1 MQLYYP
7 RSFLKLI
14 LAGFALAVTPL
25 VLALVYNAFSINRL
39 ADHSQ
44 RTLYAAVR
52 ATQASRSLIE
62 HVTAMER
69 SVRQFVIVGEPSVLQ
84 GYALAHERFTD
95 TAERLH
101 TFPLEEAQRDTLKI
115 LVEAET
121 DLFQRVSQATV
132 LTDRAGEVVGAFAR
146 LSQTARELDNQ
157 GNLLV
162 DREVDTVQQMARE
175 TQRLIFWQMLALLP
189 VAVFL
194 VLGASL
200 LIRRPISQIE
210 SAIQKL
216 GEGEFGSKISVD
228 GPADLESLGRQLDWL
243 RLRLLDLEE
252 QKSRFLRHVSHE
264 LKTPLTALREGVEL
278 LADEVTGRMTHGQFE
293 IAHILKQ
300 NTLRLQRLIEDLLN
314 YHTAQ
319 FQTAS
324 LVPVHFSLKVLVERV
339 TQRHLLAMR
348 AKNLSQSL
356 SAAELEMEGDE
367 KKIEALIDNLL
378 SNAVK
383 YSPTGGTIR
392 IQLRRRGG
400 DVVIDVMDDGPGI
413 PLQDRV
419 RVFEPFYQSTAE
431 YTGPVKGTGLGLAIV
446 REFAL
451 AHRGTAEVIDDANPG
466 AHLRVVLPSRQQMVE
481 AAA

>member
-1 MQLYYP
+1 MKFNYP

-14 LAGFALAVTPL
+14 LAGFALAVIPL
-25 VLALVYNAFSINRL
+25 VLALVYNAFAVRRL
-39 ADHSQ
+39 ADHSE
-44 RTLYAAVR
+44 RTLYQAVQ

-62 HVTAMER
+62 YVTAMER
-69 SVRQFVIVGEPSVLQ
+69 SVRQFVIVGKPSVLQ
-84 GYALAHERFTD
+84 GYAMAHERFVE
-95 TAERLH
+95 TAERLN
-101 TFPLEEAQRDTLKI
+101 TYPLEDAQRDTLNI
-115 LVEAET
+115 LIGAET
-121 DLFQRVSQATV
+121 NLFQSVSESAKLRTQAG
-132 LTDRAGEVVGAFAR
+132 AVVGEFAK
-146 LSQTARELDNQ
+146 LSETARELDNQ

-162 DREVDTVQQMARE
+162 DREVDTLQRMAAE
-175 TQRLIFWQMLALLP
+175 TRQRVYWQMLALAP
-189 VAVFL
+189 VAVLL
-194 VLGASL
+194 VFGASM

-210 SAIQKL
+210 SAIKRL
-216 GEGEFGSKISVD
+216 GEGEFEDKIAVT

-243 RLRLLDLEE
+243 RLRLLDLEG

-278 LADEVTGRMTHGQFE
+278 LGDEVTGRMTHGQLE

-314 YHTAQ
+314 YHSAQ
-319 FQTAS
+319 FHTAS
-324 LVPVHFSLKVLVERV
+324 LVA
-339 TQRHLLAMR
+339 QRHTLAMR

-356 SAAELEMEGDE
+356 SAADLDMEGDE
-367 KKIEALIDNLL
+367 KKMEAVIDNLF

-413 PLQDRV
+413 PSHDRV
-419 RVFEPFYQSTAE
+419 RVFEPFYQSTPE
-431 YTGPVKGTGLGLAIV
+431 YAGPVKGTGLGLAIV

-451 AHRGTAEVIDDANPG
+451 AHHGTAEVIDDGNPG
-466 AHLRVVLPSRQQMVE
+466 AHLRVVLPSRQLE

>member
-1 MQLYYP
+1 MRIYYP

-14 LAGFALAVTPL
+14 LAGFSLAVVPL
-25 VLALVYNAFSINRL
+25 VLALVYNAYSVNNL

-44 RTLYAAVR
+44 QTLYQAVQ

-69 SVRQFVIVGEPSVLQ
+69 SVRQFVIVDEPSVLQ
-84 GYALAHERFTD
+84 GYALAHERFVD
-95 TAERLH
+95 TAQRLSSYS
-101 TFPLEEAQRDTLKI
+101 LEEAQRATLRVLVDT
-115 LVEAET
+115 EN
-121 DLFQRVSQATV
+121 DLFQRVTEATI
-132 LTDRAGEVVGAFAR
+132 LRDRAAEIVGAFAN

-162 DREVDTVQQMARE
+162 EREADIVQRMAGE
-175 TQRLIFWQMLALLP
+175 TQKFILWQMLALVP
-189 VAVFL
+189 VAIFL

-216 GEGEFGSKISVD
+216 GEGEFGGKISVT
-228 GPADLESLGRQLDWL
+228 GPADLQSLGRQLDWL

-278 LADEVTGRMTHGQFE
+278 LSDEVTGRMTHGQLE
-293 IAHILKQ
+293 IARILRQ
-300 NTLRLQRLIEDLLN
+300 NTLRLQRLIEDLLA

-324 LVPVHFSLKVLVERV
+324 LNPTPFRLKSLVERV
-339 TQRHLLAMR
+339 VQQHTLALR

-356 SAAELEMEGDE
+356 AAADLEMEGDQR
-367 KKIEALIDNLL
+367 KIEAIIDNLL
-378 SNAVK
+378 SNAIK

-400 DVVIDVMDDGPGI
+400 DVVIDFMDDGPGI
-413 PLQDRV
+413 PREDRV
-419 RVFEPFYQSTAE
+419 RVFEPFYQSSTE

-451 AHRGTAEVIDDANPG
+451 AHRGTVEVIDDGNPG
-466 AHLRVVLPSRQQMVE
+466 AHLRVVLPSRQLE
-481 AAA
+481 IAA

>member
-1 MQLYYP
+1 MRLYYP

-14 LAGFALAVTPL
+14 LAGFSLAVVPL
-25 VLALVYNAFSINRL
+25 VLALVYNAYSVNTL

-44 RTLYAAVR
+44 QTLFQAVQ

-69 SVRQFVIVGEPSVLQ
+69 SVRQFAIVDEPSVLQ
-84 GYALAHERFTD
+84 GYALAHERFLD
-95 TAERLH
+95 TAQRLGSYS
-101 TFPLEEAQRDTLKI
+101 LEEAQRATLRV
-115 LVEAET
+115 LVDAEAE
-121 DLFQRVSQATV
+121 LFERVNAATV
-132 LTDRAGEVVGAFAR
+132 LQDRAEEIVGEFAT

-162 DREVDTVQQMARE
+162 EREADIVQRMAGE
-175 TQRLIFWQMLALLP
+175 TQHFILWQMLALVP
-189 VAVFL
+189 VAIFL

-210 SAIQKL
+210 TAIQQL
-216 GEGEFGSKISVD
+216 GEGEFGGKISVA
-228 GPADLESLGRQLDWL
+228 GPADLQSLGRQLDWL

-278 LADEVTGRMTHGQFE
+278 LSDEVTGRMTHGQLE
-293 IAHILKQ
+293 IARILRQ
-300 NTLRLQRLIEDLLN
+300 NTLRLQRLIEDLLA

-324 LVPVHFSLKVLVERV
+324 LNPTHFRLKSLVERV
-339 TQRHLLAMR
+339 IQQHTLALR

-356 SAAELEMEGDE
+356 AAADLEMEGDQR
-367 KKIEALIDNLL
+367 KIEAIIDNLL
-378 SNAVK
+378 SNAIK

-392 IQLRRRGG
+392 MQLRRRGG
-400 DVVIDVMDDGPGI
+400 DVVIDFMDDGPGI
-413 PLQDRV
+413 PQEDRV
-419 RVFEPFYQSTAE
+419 RVFEPFYQSTTE

-451 AHRGTAEVIDDANPG
+451 AHGGTVEVIEDGSPG
-466 AHLRVVLPSRQQMVE
+466 AHLRVVLPSRQLE
-481 AAA
+481 IAA

>member
-1 MQLYYP
+1 MQKYYP

-14 LAGFALAVTPL
+14 LAGFALAVSPL
-25 VLALVYNAFSINRL
+25 VVALAYNAYSIHRL
-39 ADHSQ
+39 AEYSQ
-44 RTLYAAVR
+44 RTLYQAVQ
-52 ATQASRSLIE
+52 ATQASRLLIE
-62 HVTAMER
+62 NVTTMER
-69 SVRQFVIVGEPSVLQ
+69 SVRQFVIVGEPSVMQ
-84 GYALAHERFTD
+84 GYALAHERFGD
-95 TAERLH
+95 TATRLL
-101 TFPLEEAQRDTLKI
+101 TFPLEDTQRDTLNT
-115 LVEAET
+115 LVAAES
-121 DLFQRVSQATV
+121 DLYRQVSRATV
-132 LTDRAGEVVGAFAR
+132 LRDQAGKIVGAFAN

-162 DREVDTVQQMARE
+162 DREVDTMQQMAGE
-175 TQRLIFWQMLALLP
+175 TQQLIFWQMLALFP

-194 VLGASL
+194 VVAASL

-210 SAIQKL
+210 TAIQKL
-216 GEGEFGSKISVD
+216 GEGEFEDKIVVS

-243 RLRLLDLEE
+243 RLRLLDLEG

-278 LADEVTGRMTHGQFE
+278 LGDEVTGRMTHGQLE

-314 YHTAQ
+314 YHSAQ

-324 LVPVHFSLKVLVERV
+324 LISVHFKLKTLVERV
-339 TQRHLLAMR
+339 TQRHTLAMR

-356 SAAELEMEGDE
+356 SAADLEMEGDE
-367 KKIEALIDNLL
+367 KKMEAVIDNLF

-413 PLQDRV
+413 PSHDRV
-419 RVFEPFYQSTAE
+419 RVFEPFYQSTAK

-451 AHRGTAEVIDDANPG
+451 AHRGTAEVIDDGNPG
-466 AHLRVVLPSRQQMVE
+466 AHLRVVLPSRQLE

>member
-1 MQLYYP
+1 MRIYYP

-14 LAGFALAVTPL
+14 LAGFSLAVVPL
-25 VLALVYNAFSINRL
+25 VLALVYNAYSVNNL

-44 RTLYAAVR
+44 QTLYQAVQ

-69 SVRQFVIVGEPSVLQ
+69 SVRQFVIVDEPSVLQ
-84 GYALAHERFTD
+84 GYALAHERFVD
-95 TAERLH
+95 TAQRLSSYS
-101 TFPLEEAQRDTLKI
+101 LEEAQRATLRVLVDT
-115 LVEAET
+115 EN
-121 DLFQRVSQATV
+121 DLFQRVTEATI
-132 LTDRAGEVVGAFAR
+132 LRDRAAEIVGAFAN

-162 DREVDTVQQMARE
+162 EREADIVQRMAGE
-175 TQRLIFWQMLALLP
+175 TQKFILWQMLALVP
-189 VAVFL
+189 VAIFL

-216 GEGEFGSKISVD
+216 GEGEFGGKISVT
-228 GPADLESLGRQLDWL
+228 GPADLQSLGRQLDWL

-278 LADEVTGRMTHGQFE
+278 LSDEVTGRMTHGQLE
-293 IAHILKQ
+293 IARILRQ
-300 NTLRLQRLIEDLLN
+300 NTLRLQRLIEDLLA

-324 LVPVHFSLKVLVERV
+324 LNPTPFRLKSLVERV
-339 TQRHLLAMR
+339 VQQHTLALR

-356 SAAELEMEGDE
+356 AAADLEMEGDQR
-367 KKIEALIDNLL
+367 KIEAIIDNLL
-378 SNAVK
+378 SNAIK

-400 DVVIDVMDDGPGI
+400 DVVIDFMDDGPGI
-413 PLQDRV
+413 PREDRV
-419 RVFEPFYQSTAE
+419 RVFEPFYQSSTE

-451 AHRGTAEVIDDANPG
+451 AHRGTVEVIDDGNPG
-466 AHLRVVLPSRQQMVE
+466 AHLRVVLPSRQLDI
-481 AAA
+481 AA

>member
-14 LAGFALAVTPL
+14 LSGFALAVIPL
-25 VLALVYNAFSINRL
+25 VLALVYNAYSINRL
-39 ADHSQ
+39 AEHSQ
-44 RTLYAAVR
+44 RTLYQAVQ

-84 GYALAHERFTD
+84 GYALAHERFAD
-95 TAERLH
+95 TAERLR
-101 TFPLEEAQRDTLKI
+101 TFRLEDAQRDTLNT
-115 LVEAET
+115 LVEIESA
-121 DLFQRVSQATV
+121 LFQKVSEASK
-132 LTDRAGEVVGAFAR
+132 LRDRASEVVGEFAS
-146 LSQTARELDNQ
+146 LSQGARELDNQ

-162 DREVDTVQQMARE
+162 DREVVTVQRMAGE
-175 TQRLIFWQMLALLP
+175 TQRLIFWQMLALVP

-200 LIRRPISQIE
+200 LIRRPIAQIE

-216 GEGEFGSKISVD
+216 GEGEFGSKISVS
-228 GPADLESLGRQLDWL
+228 GPDDLESLGRQLDWL

-278 LADEVTGRMTHGQFE
+278 LADEVTGRMTHGQLE

-324 LVPVHFSLKVLVERV
+324 LAPVHFRLKALVERV
-339 TQRHLLAMR
+339 IQQHTLAMR

-356 SAAELEMEGDE
+356 SAADLEMEGDE
-367 KKIEALIDNLL
+367 KKIEAMVDNLL

-400 DVVIDVMDDGPGI
+400 DVVIDVIDDGPGI
-413 PLQDRV
+413 PAQDRV
-419 RVFEPFYQSTAE
+419 RVFEPFFQSTSE

-451 AHRGTAEVIDDANPG
+451 AHRGTAEVIDDGGPG
-466 AHLRVVLPSRQQMVE
+466 AHLRVVLPSRQME

>member
-14 LAGFALAVTPL
+14 LAGFALAVIPL
-25 VLALVYNAFSINRL
+25 VLALVYNAVSIHRL

-44 RTLYAAVR
+44 RTLYQAVQ
-52 ATQASRSLIE
+52 ATQASRLLIE
-62 HVTAMER
+62 HVTSMER
-69 SVRQFVIVGEPSVLQ
+69 SVRQYVIVGEPSVLQ
-84 GYALAHERFTD
+84 GYALAHERFIEV
-95 TAERLH
+95 AKRLRG
-101 TFPLEEAQRDTLKI
+101 FPLEEAQRASLKALI
-115 LVEAET
+115 EIEA
-121 DLFQRVSQATV
+121 DLFQRVGQATV
-132 LTDRAGEVVGAFAR
+132 LRDRAADIVGDFAR

-162 DREVDTVQQMARE
+162 DREVDTVQQMAGE
-175 TQRLIFWQMLALLP
+175 TQRLILWQMLALVP

-216 GEGEFGSKISVD
+216 GEGEFGAKIRVT

-278 LADEVTGRMTHGQFE
+278 LADEVTGRMTHGQLE

-324 LVPVHFSLKVLVERV
+324 LTPTHFRLKTLVERV
-339 TQRHLLAMR
+339 MQQHSLAMR

-356 SAAELEMEGDE
+356 TGAELDMEGDE
-367 KKIEALIDNLL
+367 KKVEAIVDNLV

-383 YSPTGGTIR
+383 FSPTGGTIR
-392 IQLRRRGG
+392 LQLRRRGG
-400 DVVIDVMDDGPGI
+400 DVVIDIMDDGPGI
-413 PLQDRV
+413 PREDRV

-431 YTGPVKGTGLGLAIV
+431 YSGPVKGTGLGLAIV

-451 AHRGTAEVIDDANPG
+451 AHRGTAEVIDDGNPG
-466 AHLRVVLPSRQQMVE
+466 AHLRVVLPSRQLEV
-481 AAA
+481 AA

>member
-1 MQLYYP
+1 MRLYYP

-14 LAGFALAVTPL
+14 LSGFALAVVPL
-25 VLALVYNAFSINRL
+25 VLALVYNAYSINNL

-44 RTLYAAVR
+44 QTLYQAVQ

-69 SVRQFVIVGEPSVLQ
+69 SVRQFVIVDEPSVLQ
-84 GYALAHERFTD
+84 GYALAHERFVN
-95 TAERLH
+95 TAQRLSSY
-101 TFPLEEAQRDTLKI
+101 PLEQAQRATLRVLVDT
-115 LVEAET
+115 EN
-121 DLFQRVSQATV
+121 DLFQRVNEAAV
-132 LTDRAGEVVGAFAR
+132 LRDGAAEIVGQFSK

-162 DREVDTVQQMARE
+162 EREADIVQRMAGE
-175 TQRLIFWQMLALLP
+175 TQNLILWQMLALVP
-189 VAVFL
+189 VAIFL

-216 GEGEFGSKISVD
+216 GEGEFGDKISVT
-228 GPADLESLGRQLDWL
+228 GPADLQSLGRQLDWL

-278 LADEVTGRMTHGQFE
+278 LSDEVTGRMTHGQLE
-293 IAHILKQ
+293 IARILRQ
-300 NTLRLQRLIEDLLN
+300 NTLRLQRLIEDLLA

-324 LVPVHFSLKVLVERV
+324 LNPTHFRLKSLVERV
-339 TQRHLLAMR
+339 IQQHTLALR

-356 SAAELEMEGDE
+356 AAADLEMEGDQR
-367 KKIEALIDNLL
+367 KIEAIIDNLL
-378 SNAVK
+378 SNAIK

-400 DVVIDVMDDGPGI
+400 DVVIDFMDDGPGI
-413 PLQDRV
+413 PQEDRV
-419 RVFEPFYQSTAE
+419 RVFEPFYQSNVE

-451 AHRGTAEVIDDANPG
+451 AHRGTVEVIDDGNPG
-466 AHLRVVLPSRQQMVE
+466 AHLRVVLPSRQLEV
-481 AAA
+481 AA

>member
-14 LAGFALAVTPL
+14 LAGFALAVIPL
-25 VLALVYNAFSINRL
+25 VLALVYNAVSIHRL

-44 RTLYAAVR
+44 RTLYQAVQ
-52 ATQASRSLIE
+52 ATQASRLLIE
-62 HVTAMER
+62 HVTSMER
-69 SVRQFVIVGEPSVLQ
+69 SVRQYVIVGEPSVLQ
-84 GYALAHERFTD
+84 GYALAHERFIEV
-95 TAERLH
+95 AKRLRG
-101 TFPLEEAQRDTLKI
+101 FPLEEAQRASLRSLI
-115 LVEAET
+115 EIEA
-121 DLFQRVSQATV
+121 DLFQRVGQATV
-132 LTDRAGEVVGAFAR
+132 LRDRAADIVGDFAR

-162 DREVDTVQQMARE
+162 DREVDTVQQMAGE
-175 TQRLIFWQMLALLP
+175 TQRLILWQMLALVP

-216 GEGEFGSKISVD
+216 GEGEFGAKIRVT

-278 LADEVTGRMTHGQFE
+278 LADEVTGRMTHGQLE

-324 LVPVHFSLKVLVERV
+324 LTPTHFRLKALVERV
-339 TQRHLLAMR
+339 MQQHSLAMR

-356 SAAELEMEGDE
+356 SGAELDMEGDE
-367 KKIEALIDNLL
+367 KKIEAIVDNLV

-383 YSPTGGTIR
+383 FSPTGGTIR
-392 IQLRRRGG
+392 LQLRRRGG
-400 DVVIDVMDDGPGI
+400 DVVIDIMDDGPGI
-413 PLQDRV
+413 PREDRV

-431 YTGPVKGTGLGLAIV
+431 YSGPVKGTGLGLAIV

-451 AHRGTAEVIDDANPG
+451 AHRGTAEVIDDGNPG
-466 AHLRVVLPSRQQMVE
+466 AHLRVVLPSRQLEV
-481 AAA
+481 AA

>member
-14 LAGFALAVTPL
+14 LAGFALAVIPL
-25 VLALVYNAFSINRL
+25 VLALVYNAFSIHRL

-44 RTLYAAVR
+44 RVLYQAVQ

-84 GYALAHERFTD
+84 GYALAHERFVG

-101 TFPLEEAQRDTLKI
+101 SFPLEEAQRDTLRN
-115 LVEAET
+115 LVEAESN
-121 DLFQRVSQATV
+121 LFQRVGQATV
-132 LTDRAGEVVGAFAR
+132 LTDRAGEVVGEFAK

-162 DREVDTVQQMARE
+162 DREVDTVQRMAGE
-175 TQRLIFWQMLALLP
+175 TQRLILWQMLALLP

-216 GEGEFGSKISVD
+216 GEGEFGAKISVN

-278 LADEVTGRMTHGQFE
+278 LADEVTGRMTHGQLE

-324 LVPVHFSLKVLVERV
+324 LTPVHFRLKALVERV
-339 TQRHLLAMR
+339 AQQHSLAMR

-356 SAAELEMEGDE
+356 AAADLEMEGDE
-367 KKIEALIDNLL
+367 KKIEAMIDNLL

-413 PLQDRV
+413 PLKDRV

-451 AHRGTAEVIDDANPG
+451 AHRGTAEVIDDGNPG
-466 AHLRVVLPSRQQMVE
+466 AHLRVVLPSRQME

>member
-1 MQLYYP
+1 MQKYYP

-14 LAGFALAVTPL
+14 LAGFALAVSPL
-25 VLALVYNAFSINRL
+25 VVALAYNAYSIHRL
-39 ADHSQ
+39 AEYSQ
-44 RTLYAAVR
+44 RTLYQAVQ
-52 ATQASRSLIE
+52 ATQASRLLIE
-62 HVTAMER
+62 NVTGMER
-69 SVRQFVIVGEPSVLQ
+69 SVRQFVIVGEPSVMQ
-84 GYALAHERFTD
+84 GYALAHERFGD
-95 TAERLH
+95 TATRLL
-101 TFPLEEAQRDTLKI
+101 TFPLEDTQRDTLNT
-115 LVEAET
+115 LVAAES
-121 DLFQRVSQATV
+121 DLYRQVSRATV
-132 LTDRAGEVVGAFAR
+132 LRDQAGKIVGAFAN
-146 LSQTARELDNQ
+146 LSQTARELDAQ

-162 DREVDTVQQMARE
+162 DREVDTVQQMAGE
-175 TQRLIFWQMLALLP
+175 TQRLIFWQMLALVP

-200 LIRRPISQIE
+200 LIRRPIAQIE

-216 GEGEFGSKISVD
+216 GEGEFGSKISVS

-278 LADEVTGRMTHGQFE
+278 LADEVTGRMTHGQLE

-324 LVPVHFSLKVLVERV
+324 LVPVHFRLKALVERV
-339 TQRHLLAMR
+339 TQQHSLAMR

-356 SAAELEMEGDE
+356 AAADLEMEGDE
-367 KKIEALIDNLL
+367 KKIEAVIDNLL

-451 AHRGTAEVIDDANPG
+451 AHRGTAEVIDDGNPG
-466 AHLRVVLPSRQQMVE
+466 AHLRVVLPSRQME